1 MVTIHH
7 LEVHLDVEGDGE
19 EAAFRR
25 LFEKHMR
32 QYRRLEMEAEERRRR
47 GERER
52 RLDGG
57 SLDEGEGT

>member
-7 LEVHLDVEGDGE
+7 LEVHLDVEGDDDE
-19 EAAFRR
+19 TMFRR

-47 GERER
+47 SERER
-52 RLDGG
+52 RIDGG
-57 SLDEGEGT
+57 GEETR